1 MNEVLGVDIY
11 RGGGQ
16 ANLLCVWGDAV
27 FNFYVKGETFFSCA
41 KAGTNIFCNM
51 FS

>member
-27 FNFYVKGETFFSCA
+27 FNFYVKGGNILSCA
-41 KAGTNIFCNM
+41 KGGQTF
-51 FS
+51 FLQHV